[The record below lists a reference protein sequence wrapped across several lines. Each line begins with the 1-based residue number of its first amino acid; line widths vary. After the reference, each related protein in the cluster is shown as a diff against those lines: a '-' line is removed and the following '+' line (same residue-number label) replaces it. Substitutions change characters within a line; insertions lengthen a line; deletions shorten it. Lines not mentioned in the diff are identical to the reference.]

1 MERADEEQQAA
12 IDPAAVQAAL
22 DNLKRHPE
30 PEAGFMKV
38 AGTIAPA
45 YNVQTAGDTE
55 HALIVT
61 QQVTTQA
68 TDNRSL
74 LPMAEAAGRE
84 LVEPAGVYVVA
95 DAGYSN
101 GEQADRCEQQGI
113 VRHVP
118 RD

>member
-1 MERADEEQQAA
+1 
-12 IDPAAVQAAL
+12 VQAAL

-45 YNVQTAGDTE
+45 YNVQTAVDTE

-74 LPMAEAAGRE
+74 CCPWPKRPGRRW
-84 LVEPAGVYVVA
+84 VNRTV
-95 DAGYSN
+95 ST
-101 GEQADRCEQQGI
+101 
-113 VRHVP
+113 
-118 RD
+118 